1 MAPSLGRDKSGGRWG
16 RPCTLPGNAAD
27 DPTVGLLC
35 RCGSSWCTGLQQQLS
50 IGWPGCHGS
59 AALSLTA
66 CAGVAEL
73 DLGVRGGA
81 RVAAQRAGGWNW
93 RWCTGGALAGLEA
106 AQRWGRSGRWCG
118 RRAAARWSRG
128 EARARR
134 GRGSSGKRKRSGEG
148 HVVDQRPRW
157 MRPRWMR
164 PRWMRP
170 RWMRPRWSGPPRG
183 LAAAGLKRA
192 GLGIGFGLLDSTTVV
207 PG

>member
-1 MAPSLGRDKSGGRWG
+1 M
-16 RPCTLPGNAAD
+16 
-27 DPTVGLLC
+27 
-35 RCGSSWCTGLQQQLS
+35 S

-93 RWCTGGALAGLEA
+93 RWCTGGALARLEA
-106 AQRWGRSGRWCG
+106 AQRWSRSGRWCG

-134 GRGSSGKRKRSGEG
+134 GKGIIGEEKEKRGGACC
-148 HVVDQRPRW
+148 
-157 MRPRWMR
+157 
-164 PRWMRP
+164 
-170 RWMRPRWSGPPRG
+170 WS
-183 LAAAGLKRA
+183 AAALDAAALDAAALDAAALDAAALNAAALDAAALVRSAAWIGSGGAEEGGAGNWFWPSGL
-192 GLGIGFGLLDSTTVV
+192 
-207 PG
+207 